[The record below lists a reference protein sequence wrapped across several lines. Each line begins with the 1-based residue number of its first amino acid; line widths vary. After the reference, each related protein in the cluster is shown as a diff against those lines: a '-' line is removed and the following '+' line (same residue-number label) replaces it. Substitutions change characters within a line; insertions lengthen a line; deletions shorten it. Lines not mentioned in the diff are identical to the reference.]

1 MLHHGYD
8 LNLKP
13 FSPLE
18 PKCLCPA
25 VHIHIFCPAVYTFS
39 YIEQITV
46 QRFAYLDKELLPSC
60 VTAYCCRL
68 TLELGARGG
77 VVV

>member
-18 PKCLCPA
+18 PECLCPA
-25 VHIHIFCPAVYTFS
+25 VHIFCPGVYTFL
-39 YIEQITV
+39 YIEHITV

-60 VTAYCCRL
+60 VIAYCCRL
-68 TLELGARGG
+68 MLELGARGG

>member
-1 MLHHGYD
+1 MLHHGYY
-8 LNLKP
+8 LNLIP

-18 PKCLCPA
+18 LECLCP
-25 VHIHIFCPAVYTFS
+25 VVHIFCPAVNTFS
-39 YIEQITV
+39 YYEQITV

-60 VTAYCCRL
+60 VLHIAVD
-68 TLELGARGG
+68 LELGARGG